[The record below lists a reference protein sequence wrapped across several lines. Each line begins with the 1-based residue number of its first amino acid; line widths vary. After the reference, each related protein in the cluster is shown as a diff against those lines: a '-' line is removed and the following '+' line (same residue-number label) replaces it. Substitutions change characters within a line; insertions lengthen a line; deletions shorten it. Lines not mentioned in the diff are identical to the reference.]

1 VAFIDGTCDPAAGPG
16 KQEQGPPPHCQLARS
31 LRRLRS
37 LRTGFG
43 GVGVACRKAP
53 VGGASQPDEKEFTM
67 SKPAH
72 KIRIGVLQ
80 VTIWRNT
87 GEKGPWYSVTPTRS
101 YKQDD
106 DTWRE
111 TDSLG
116 FDDLLTMGKLFELAH
131 TWIMH
136 QMQADA
142 KARKESEK
150 AAA

>member
-1 VAFIDGTCDPAAGPG
+1 LSGP
-16 KQEQGPPPHCQLARS
+16 K
-31 LRRLRS
+31 
-37 LRTGFG
+37 TN
-43 GVGVACRKAP
+43 
-53 VGGASQPDEKEFTM
+53 EKETTM
-67 SKPAH
+67 SQRPAH
-72 KIRIGVLQ
+72 KIRSGVLH

-87 GEKGPWYSVTPTRS
+87 GEKGSWYSVNPSRS

-116 FDDLLTMGKLFELAH
+116 YDDLLTMGKLFDLAH

-142 KARKESEK
+142 KARKEAEQ